1 MKLIV
6 KVENQSY
13 EVEVG
18 DIHARPIIAT
28 IDGEAFEVW
37 PEDVQLIRPSVQVG
51 QVASLPAVAASAPAA
66 SAPRPAAGN
75 SAPKSSTPSAPT
87 AGAKSVLAPLPGVI
101 VAVSVKPGDPVET
114 GQELCIIEAM
124 KMKNVIRANRT
135 GTIGAVHVTVS
146 QHVKHHDVLLEF
158 TD

>member
-6 KVENQSY
+6 KVENQSF

-28 IDGEAFEVW
+28 IAGEAFEVW
-37 PEDVQLIRPSVQVG
+37 PEDVQLVRSTVQVG
-51 QVASLPAVAASAPAA
+51 QVASLPTVAASV
-66 SAPRPAAGN
+66 PRPTTAH
-75 SAPKSSTPSAPT
+75 SVPKSSTPT
-87 AGAKSVLAPLPGVI
+87 ASTVGAKSVLAPLPGVI
-101 VAVSVKPGDPVET
+101 VAVNAKPGDAVVS
-114 GQELCIIEAM
+114 GQELCVIEAM
-124 KMKNVIRANRT
+124 KMKNVIRANRS
-135 GTIGAVHVTVS
+135 GTIEAVHITVN

>member
-6 KVENQSY
+6 KVENQSF

-18 DIHARPIIAT
+18 DIHARPIVAT

-37 PEDVQLIRPSVQVG
+37 PEDVQLVRSTVAIG
-51 QVASLPAVAASAPAA
+51 QVAAPYMAHLPGTPQPATGKPVPASSAP
-66 SAPRPAAGN
+66 SPAL
-75 SAPKSSTPSAPT
+75 
-87 AGAKSVLAPLPGVI
+87 GAKSVLAPLPGVI
-101 VAVSVKPGDPVET
+101 VAISVKPGEAVEH

-124 KMKNVIRANRT
+124 KMKNIIRAGRA
-135 GTIGAVHVTVS
+135 GTIGAVHVALN

>member
-6 KVENQSY
+6 KVENQSF

-37 PEDVQLIRPSVQVG
+37 PEDVQLVRPTVAVG
-51 QVASLPAVAASAPAA
+51 QVSNLPASA
-66 SAPRPAAGN
+66 RPATAKP
-75 SAPKSSTPSAPT
+75 APVSSAPT
-87 AGAKSVLAPLPGVI
+87 AAASTAKNVLAPLPGVV
-101 VAVSVKPGDPVET
+101 VAITAKPGEAVAH
-114 GQELCIIEAM
+114 GQELCVIEAM

-135 GTIGAVHVTVS
+135 GTIGAVHVTLN